1 MKVIDQLKETKKTLF
16 SFELLP
22 PRKGRTLET
31 IYDAIDPL
39 IEFDPLNIN
48 ITYHQQE
55 SVYLKQSDGSIVRK
69 VISKRPGTVAIA
81 AAIMNKYNITVVPHV
96 ICGGFT
102 REETEDMLIDLNFLG
117 LNNLLVLRGDPPHG
131 VRDFIPVEGGHA
143 HTSELVEQIS
153 NLNKG
158 IYLEPDLKNPRPTD
172 FSIGVAGYPEKHF
185 ESPNMTE
192 DLYWLKKKVDAGA
205 EYIVTQMFFN
215 NQKFFEFRDKCRE
228 AGIDVPIVPGIKP
241 ITTLKDLDLLP
252 RVFHLD
258 IPQELYAE
266 VRKCKNNAEAW
277 ELGIEWTTA
286 QSNELKQNGVPAIHY
301 YTIGISENI
310 RKIAARV
317 F

>member
-1 MKVIDQLKETKKTLF
+1 MIDQLKDTKKTLF

-55 SVYLKQSDGSIVRK
+55 SIYQKQADGSVARK

-81 AAIMNKYNITVVPHV
+81 AAIMNKYNKTVVPHV

-143 HTSELVEQIS
+143 HTSELVEQII

-205 EYIVTQMFFN
+205 EYIVTQ
-215 NQKFFEFRDKCRE
+215 
-228 AGIDVPIVPGIKP
+228 
-241 ITTLKDLDLLP
+241 
-252 RVFHLD
+252 
-258 IPQELYAE
+258 
-266 VRKCKNNAEAW
+266 
-277 ELGIEWTTA
+277 
-286 QSNELKQNGVPAIHY
+286 
-301 YTIGISENI
+301 
-310 RKIAARV
+310 
-317 F
+317 

>member
-1 MKVIDQLKETKKTLF
+1 
-16 SFELLP
+16 
-22 PRKGRTLET
+22 
-31 IYDAIDPL
+31 
-39 IEFDPLNIN
+39 
-48 ITYHQQE
+48 
-55 SVYLKQSDGSIVRK
+55 
-69 VISKRPGTVAIA
+69 
-81 AAIMNKYNITVVPHV
+81 
-96 ICGGFT
+96 
-102 REETEDMLIDLNFLG
+102 
-117 LNNLLVLRGDPPHG
+117 
-131 VRDFIPVEGGHA
+131 
-143 HTSELVEQIS
+143 
-153 NLNKG
+153 
-158 IYLEPDLKNPRPTD
+158 
-172 FSIGVAGYPEKHF
+172 
-185 ESPNMTE
+185 MTE

>member
-1 MKVIDQLKETKKTLF
+1 MKVIDQLKTTKKTLF

-55 SVYLKQSDGSIVRK
+55 SIYLKQADGSIVRK

-81 AAIMNKYNITVVPHV
+81 AAIMNKYNKTVVPHV

-102 REETEDMLIDLNFLG
+102 REETEDMLIDLHFLG

-143 HTSELVEQIS
+143 HTSELVEQII
-153 NLNKG
+153 NLNHGK
-158 IYLEPDLKNPRPTD
+158 YLEPDLKNPKPTD
-172 FSIGVAGYPEKHF
+172 FSVGVGGYPEKHF
-185 ESPNMTE
+185 ESPNMSE

-228 AGIDVPIVPGIKP
+228 AGINVPIVPGIKP
-241 ITTLKDLDLLP
+241 ITTMKDLELLP
-252 RVFHLD
+252 RVFHID
-258 IPQELYAE
+258 IPQELYADA
-266 VRKCKNNAEAW
+266 RKCKTNAEAW
-277 ELGIEWTTA
+277 KLGVEWTTA
-286 QSNELKQNGVPAIHY
+286 QSKELKENGVPAIHY
-301 YTIGISENI
+301 YTIGISDNI
-310 RKIAARV
+310 KEIAKRV

>member
-1 MKVIDQLKETKKTLF
+1 MKVIDHLKNTKKTLF

-55 SVYLKQSDGSIVRK
+55 SVYIKQPDGSIVRK

-81 AAIMNKYNITVVPHV
+81 AAIMNKYNKTVVPHV

-102 REETEDMLIDLNFLG
+102 REETEDMLIDLHFLG

-131 VRDFIPVEGGHA
+131 VRDFIPVEGGHT
-143 HTSELVEQIS
+143 HTSELVEQII

-158 IYLEPDLKNPRPTD
+158 IYLEADLKNPKPTD
-172 FSIGVAGYPEKHF
+172 FSVGIAGYPEKHF
-185 ESPNMTE
+185 ESPNMSE

-205 EYIVTQMFFN
+205 DYIVTQLFFN

-228 AGIDVPIVPGIKP
+228 AGINVPIVPGIKP
-241 ITTLKDLDLLP
+241 ITTLKDLELLP
-252 RVFHLD
+252 RVFHID

-266 VRKCKNNAEAW
+266 ARKCKTNAEAW
-277 ELGIEWTTA
+277 ELGVEWTTA
-286 QSNELKQNGVPAIHY
+286 QSNELKENGVPAIHF
-301 YTIGISENI
+301 YTIGISDNI
-310 RKIAARV
+310 KKIAARV

>member
-158 IYLEPDLKNPRPTD
+158 IYLEPDLK
-172 FSIGVAGYPEKHF
+172 I
-185 ESPNMTE
+185 
-192 DLYWLKKKVDAGA
+192 
-205 EYIVTQMFFN
+205 
-215 NQKFFEFRDKCRE
+215 
-228 AGIDVPIVPGIKP
+228 PGQQIF
-241 ITTLKDLDLLP
+241 LLALP
-252 RVFHLD
+252 D
-258 IPQELYAE
+258 IP
-266 VRKCKNNAEAW
+266 KN
-277 ELGIEWTTA
+277 T
-286 QSNELKQNGVPAIHY
+286 SNHPI
-301 YTIGISENI
+301 
-310 RKIAARV
+310 
-317 F
+317 

>member
-1 MKVIDQLKETKKTLF
+1 MKVIDQLKNTKKTLF

-55 SVYLKQSDGSIVRK
+55 SVYLKQADGSIVRK

-81 AAIMNKYNITVVPHV
+81 AAIMNKYNKTVVPHV

-102 REETEDMLIDLNFLG
+102 REETEDMLIDLHFLG

-131 VRDFIPVEGGHA
+131 VRDFIPVEGGHT
-143 HTSELVEQIS
+143 HTSELVEQII
-153 NLNKG
+153 NLNHGK
-158 IYLEPDLKNPRPTD
+158 YLEPDLKDPKPTD
-172 FSIGVAGYPEKHF
+172 FSVGVAGYPEKHF
-185 ESPNMTE
+185 ESPNMSE

-228 AGIDVPIVPGIKP
+228 AGINVPIVPGIKP
-241 ITTLKDLDLLP
+241 ITTLKDLELLP
-252 RVFHLD
+252 RVFHID
-258 IPQELYAE
+258 IPQELFAE
-266 VRKCKNNAEAW
+266 ARKCNTNAEAW
-277 ELGIEWTTA
+277 ELGVEWTTA
-286 QSNELKQNGVPAIHY
+286 QSNELKENGVPAIHF
-301 YTIGISENI
+301 YTIGISDNI
-310 RKIAARV
+310 KEIAKRV

>member
-1 MKVIDQLKETKKTLF
+1 
-16 SFELLP
+16 
-22 PRKGRTLET
+22 
-31 IYDAIDPL
+31 
-39 IEFDPLNIN
+39 
-48 ITYHQQE
+48 
-55 SVYLKQSDGSIVRK
+55 
-69 VISKRPGTVAIA
+69 
-81 AAIMNKYNITVVPHV
+81 
-96 ICGGFT
+96 
-102 REETEDMLIDLNFLG
+102 MLIDLNFLG

-143 HTSELVEQIS
+143 HTSELVEQII

-158 IYLEPDLKNPRPTD
+158 IYLEPDLKNPMPTD

-228 AGIDVPIVPGIKP
+228 AGINVPIVPGIKP

-266 VRKCKNNAEAW
+266 ARKCKNNAEAW

>member
-1 MKVIDQLKETKKTLF
+1 MIDQLKETKKTLF

-31 IYDAIDPL
+31 IYNAIDPL

-55 SVYLKQSDGSIVRK
+55 SVYQKQADGSVVRK

-81 AAIMNKYNITVVPHV
+81 AAIMNKYNKTVVPHV

-131 VRDFIPVEGGHA
+131 IRDFTPVEGGHA
-143 HTSELVEQIS
+143 HTSELVEQII
-153 NLNKG
+153 NMNQG
-158 IYLEPDLKNPRPTD
+158 IYLEPDLKNPKPTD
-172 FSIGVAGYPEKHF
+172 FTIGVAGYPEKHF

-228 AGIDVPIVPGIKP
+228 AGINVPIVPGIKP
-241 ITTLKDLDLLP
+241 ITTLKDLELLP

-258 IPQELYAE
+258 IPHELYAE
-266 VRKCKNNAEAW
+266 ARKCKNNAEAW
-277 ELGIEWTTA
+277 ELGIEWTVA
-286 QSNELKQNGVPAIHY
+286 QSEELKKNGVPAIHY

-310 RKIAARV
+310 RKIASRV